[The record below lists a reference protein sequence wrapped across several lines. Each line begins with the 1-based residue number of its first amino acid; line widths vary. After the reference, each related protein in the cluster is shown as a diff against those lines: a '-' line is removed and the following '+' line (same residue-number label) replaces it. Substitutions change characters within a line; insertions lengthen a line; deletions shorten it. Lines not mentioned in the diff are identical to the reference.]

1 MKNTLYLTKVLFLNS
16 FGLNFSNK
24 EKKNKKSIS
33 RAAYIF
39 LMLFLILFV
48 GAPMLLMGIGMG
60 FSFNEIGKT
69 LEGVNV
75 VLEGFKSFLPLMSI
89 MILLFSIFGIISTFF
104 LSSDM
109 ETLLALPFKPK
120 EIIIAKFINS
130 LTSVYLIEVMMF
142 LPILIG
148 IGLGAS
154 LNILYYFNIL
164 LVTIFLP
171 MVPLAIFGI
180 LLTSLMRYTALNRV
194 KDKIQYVI
202 MLFVIVVA
210 VAIEIGSTSMGE
222 GSMDDMANLI
232 VNQSNALSYVMFF
245 TLPASIALGT
255 ENILLS
261 IGCMLIFIIM
271 SIGFV
276 ILFGLIG
283 EKIYIKGVL
292 GKPQLKIK
300 NKKEEK
306 VELKE
311 EKKTSIFKELVKNEW
326 RTVNRSPIYNMNL
339 VLPVFLMPII
349 LGVSM
354 FAGFSEVDEVGTLTE
369 FINGFKEII
378 DFGVGN
384 VLVFTVA
391 ILSFFTSMSMSS
403 STAISRDGKN
413 AYFNKI
419 IPVEPMTI
427 INAKVVL
434 GIILGFIPCLLVTI
448 ILLALGLM
456 NVLDFILINIPLF
469 LFNIVTNYIGIYIDL
484 RRPKLEWE
492 NETVAVKQNT
502 NTLIYMFLDWALTMI
517 IVAFGV
523 ILIFIRIPAFVASL
537 ILSLIF
543 LGLYVII
550 YRLMKNKGLEIFN
563 NIG

>member
-33 RAAYIF
+33 RIGYIA
-39 LMLFLILFV
+39 LIIFLILFV

-60 FSFNEIGKT
+60 VSFNEIGKT

-130 LTSVYLIEVMMF
+130 LTSVYLIEIMMF

-202 MLFVIVVA
+202 MLFVIVGA

-326 RTVNRSPIYNMNL
+326 RTINRSPIFNMNL

-403 STAISRDGKN
+403 STAISRDGRN

-434 GIILGFIPCLLVTI
+434 GIILGFVPCLLITI

-456 NVLDFILINIPLF
+456 NVLDFVLINIPLF
-469 LFNIVTNYIGIYIDL
+469 LFIVVTNYIGIYIDL

-502 NTLIYMFLDWALTMI
+502 NTMIYLFLDWALTMI

>member
-33 RAAYIF
+33 RIGYIA
-39 LMLFLILFV
+39 LIIFLILFV

-60 FSFNEIGKT
+60 VSFNEIGKT

-75 VLEGFKSFLPLMSI
+75 ILEGFKTFLPLMSV

-130 LTSVYLIEVMMF
+130 LTSVYLIEIMMF

-180 LLTSLMRYTALNRV
+180 LLTSLMRYTALNRI
-194 KDKIQYVI
+194 KDKIQYII
-202 MLFVIVVA
+202 MLFAIVVA
-210 VAIEIGSTSMGE
+210 VAIEIGSSSMGE

-255 ENILLS
+255 NNILLS

-354 FAGFSEVDEVGTLTE
+354 IAGFSEVDEVGTLTE
-369 FINGFKEII
+369 FIKGFKEII

-403 STAISRDGKN
+403 STAISKDGRN

-434 GIILGFIPCLLVTI
+434 GIILGFIPCLLITI

-456 NVLDFILINIPLF
+456 NALDFILINIPLF
-469 LFNIVTNYIGIYIDL
+469 LFIVVTNYIGIYIDL

-502 NTLIYMFLDWALTMI
+502 NTMIYMFLDWALTMI

>member
-1 MKNTLYLTKVLFLNS
+1 MKNTLYLTKVLFFNS

-24 EKKNKKSIS
+24 GKNNKKSIS

-39 LMLFLILFV
+39 LILFLILFV

-154 LNILYYFNIL
+154 LNILYYFNII

-378 DFGVGN
+378 DFSAGN

-434 GIILGFIPCLLVTI
+434 GIILGFIPCLLIFLYSYLMLLQI
-448 ILLALGLM
+448 ILAY
-456 NVLDFILINIPLF
+456 ILI
-469 LFNIVTNYIGIYIDL
+469 
-484 RRPKLEWE
+484 
-492 NETVAVKQNT
+492 
-502 NTLIYMFLDWALTMI
+502 
-517 IVAFGV
+517 
-523 ILIFIRIPAFVASL
+523 
-537 ILSLIF
+537 
-543 LGLYVII
+543 
-550 YRLMKNKGLEIFN
+550 
-563 NIG
+563 

>member
-16 FGLNFSNK
+16 FGLNFSSK

-33 RAAYIF
+33 RIGYIA
-39 LMLFLILFV
+39 LMAILILFV
-48 GAPMLLMGIGMG
+48 GAPMLFMGIGMG
-60 FSFNEIGKT
+60 VSFNEIGKT

-75 VLEGFKSFLPLMSI
+75 ILEGFKSFLPMISI

-130 LTSVYLIEVMMF
+130 LTSVYLIEIMMF

-180 LLTSLMRYTALNRV
+180 LLTSLMRYTALNRI
-194 KDKIQYVI
+194 KDKMQYVI
-202 MLFVIVVA
+202 MAFAIIFA
-210 VAIEIGSTSMGE
+210 IAIELATSSMGE

-232 VNQSNALSYVMFF
+232 INQSNALSYVMFF

-255 ENILLS
+255 DNILLS
-261 IGCMLIFIIM
+261 IGCMLIFIII
-271 SIGFV
+271 SVGSV
-276 ILFGLIG
+276 ILFGLVG

-300 NKKEEK
+300 NKKEGK

-311 EKKTSIFKELVKNEW
+311 EKKTSIFKELVRNEW

-339 VLPVFLMPII
+339 ILPVFIMPIV
-349 LGVSM
+349 LGISM
-354 FAGFSEVDEVGTLTE
+354 FAGFSEGDEVGSISEL
-369 FINGFKEII
+369 INGFKDII
-378 DFGVGN
+378 DFSVGN

-391 ILSFFTSMSMSS
+391 ILSFLTSMSMSS

-413 AYFNKI
+413 ASFNKI

-434 GIILGFIPCLLVTI
+434 GIILGCIPCLLVTV

-456 NVLDFILINIPLF
+456 NILDFILINIPLF
-469 LFNIVTNYIGIYIDL
+469 FFIVLTNYIGIYIDL
-484 RRPKLEWE
+484 RRPKLDWE

-502 NTLIYMFLDWALTMI
+502 NTLIYMLIDMAITML

-523 ILIFIRIPAFVASL
+523 LLIFIRIPAFVASL
-537 ILSLIF
+537 ILTLIF
-543 LGLYVII
+543 LALCVII
-550 YRLMKNKGLEIFN
+550 YRLMKRKGLELFN

>member
-24 EKKNKKSIS
+24 GKNNKKSIS

-39 LMLFLILFV
+39 LILFLILFV

-60 FSFNEIGKT
+60 ISFNEIGKT

-154 LNILYYFNIL
+154 LNILYYFNII

-202 MLFVIVVA
+202 MLFVIVFA

-255 ENILLS
+255 NNILLS

-311 EKKTSIFKELVKNEW
+311 EKKTSIFKELIKNEW
-326 RTVNRSPIYNMNL
+326 RTVNRSPIFNMNL

-384 VLVFTVA
+384 VLVFAVA

-434 GIILGFIPCLLVTI
+434 GIILGFIPCLLITI

-456 NVLDFILINIPLF
+456 NVLDFVLINIPLF
-469 LFNIVTNYIGIYIDL
+469 LFIVVTNYIGIYIDL

-502 NTLIYMFLDWALTMI
+502 NTMIYLFLDWALTMI

>member
-33 RAAYIF
+33 RIGYIA
-39 LMLFLILFV
+39 LIIFLILFV

-60 FSFNEIGKT
+60 VSFNEIGKT

-75 VLEGFKSFLPLMSI
+75 ILEGFKSFLPLMSV

-130 LTSVYLIEVMMF
+130 LTSVYLIEIMMF

-154 LNILYYFNIL
+154 LNILYYFNII

-180 LLTSLMRYTALNRV
+180 LLTSLMRYTALNRI
-194 KDKIQYVI
+194 KDKIQYII
-202 MLFVIVVA
+202 MLFAIVVA
-210 VAIEIGSTSMGE
+210 VAIEIGSSSMGE

-255 ENILLS
+255 NNILLS

-326 RTVNRSPIYNMNL
+326 RTINRSPIFNMNL

-354 FAGFSEVDEVGTLTE
+354 IAGFSEVDEVGTLTE
-369 FINGFKEII
+369 FIKSFKEII

-384 VLVFTVA
+384 VLVFAVA

-403 STAISRDGKN
+403 STAISRDGRN

-434 GIILGFIPCLLVTI
+434 GIILGFVPCLLITI

-469 LFNIVTNYIGIYIDL
+469 LFIVVTNYIGIYIDL

-502 NTLIYMFLDWALTMI
+502 NTMIYMFLDWALTMI

>member
-1 MKNTLYLTKVLFLNS
+1 MKNAFYLTKVLFLNS

-24 EKKNKKSIS
+24 EKNNKKKSIS
-33 RAAYIF
+33 RIGYII
-39 LMLFLILFV
+39 LMATLILFV
-48 GAPMLLMGIGMG
+48 GAPMLIMGLGMG
-60 FSFNEIGKT
+60 VSFNEIGKT

-75 VLEGFKSFLPLMSI
+75 VLEGFKSLLPMISLMV
-89 MILLFSIFGIISTFF
+89 LVFSFF
-104 LSSDM
+104 LSTDM

-120 EIIIAKFINS
+120 EIIIAKFLNS
-130 LTSVYLIEVMMF
+130 LTSVYLIEIMMF

-148 IGLGAS
+148 IGIGAS

-180 LLTSLMRYTALNRV
+180 LLTSLMRYTALNRI

-202 MLFVIVVA
+202 MAFVIIF
-210 VAIEIGSTSMGE
+210 AISVELASSSMGDT
-222 GSMDDMANLI
+222 SMDDMANMI
-232 VNQSNALSYVMFF
+232 INQSNALSYIMFF

-255 ENILLS
+255 NNILLS
-261 IGCMLIFIIM
+261 IGCMLIFIIL

-276 ILFGLIG
+276 ILFGLVG

-300 NKKEEK
+300 NKNEEK
-306 VELKE
+306 VEFKE
-311 EKKTSIFKELVKNEW
+311 EKKTSIFKELLKKEWITVK
-326 RTVNRSPIYNMNL
+326 RSPIFNMNL

-354 FAGFSEVDEVGTLTE
+354 MAGFSEVDEVGTLSE
-369 FINGFKEII
+369 LIKGFKEVI
-378 DFGVGN
+378 DFSLGS
-384 VLVFTVA
+384 VLVFAVA

-403 STAISRDGKN
+403 PTAISREGKN

-419 IPVEPMTI
+419 IPVAPMTI
-427 INAKVVL
+427 INSKIVIGVIFGL
-434 GIILGFIPCLLVTI
+434 VPCLLITVV
-448 ILLALGLM
+448 LMALNLM
-456 NVLDFILINIPLF
+456 SILDFILINVPL
-469 LFNIVTNYIGIYIDL
+469 LFFIVLTNYIGIYIDL
-484 RRPKLEWE
+484 KRPQLEWD

-502 NTLIYMFLDWALTMI
+502 NTLIYMLIDMALTML
-517 IVAFGV
+517 IVALGV
-523 ILIFIRIPAFVASL
+523 LLLFVKIPAFVASL
-537 ILSLIF
+537 ILTLIF
-543 LGLYVII
+543 LSLCVII
-550 YRLMKNKGLEIFN
+550 YRLMKNKGLELFK

>member
-1 MKNTLYLTKVLFLNS
+1 
-16 FGLNFSNK
+16 
-24 EKKNKKSIS
+24 
-33 RAAYIF
+33 
-39 LMLFLILFV
+39 
-48 GAPMLLMGIGMG
+48 
-60 FSFNEIGKT
+60 
-69 LEGVNV
+69 
-75 VLEGFKSFLPLMSI
+75 
-89 MILLFSIFGIISTFF
+89 
-104 LSSDM
+104 M
-109 ETLLALPFKPK
+109 ETLLAFPFKPK

-130 LTSVYLIEVMMF
+130 LTSVYLIEIMMF

-180 LLTSLMRYTALNRV
+180 LLTSLMRYTALNRI

-202 MLFVIVVA
+202 MAFAIIFA
-210 VAIEIGSTSMGE
+210 IAIELATSSMGE

-232 VNQSNALSYVMFF
+232 INQSNALSYVMFF

-255 ENILLS
+255 DNILLS
-261 IGCMLIFIIM
+261 IGCMLIFIII
-271 SIGFV
+271 SVGSV
-276 ILFGLIG
+276 ILFGLVG

-300 NKKEEK
+300 NKKEGK

-311 EKKTSIFKELVKNEW
+311 EKKTSIFKELVRNEW

-339 VLPVFLMPII
+339 ILPVFIMPIV
-349 LGVSM
+349 LGISM
-354 FAGFSEVDEVGTLTE
+354 FAGFSEGDEVGSISEL
-369 FINGFKEII
+369 INGFKDVI
-378 DFGVGN
+378 DFSVGN

-391 ILSFFTSMSMSS
+391 ILSFLTSMSMSS

-413 AYFNKI
+413 ASFNKI
-419 IPVEPMTI
+419 IPVAPMTI

-434 GIILGFIPCLLVTI
+434 GIILGCIPCLLVTV

-456 NVLDFILINIPLF
+456 NILDFILINIPLF
-469 LFNIVTNYIGIYIDL
+469 FFIVLTNYIGIYIDL

-502 NTLIYMFLDWALTMI
+502 NTLIYMLIDMAITML

-523 ILIFIRIPAFVASL
+523 LLIFIRIPAFVASL
-537 ILSLIF
+537 ILTLIF
-543 LGLYVII
+543 LALCVII
-550 YRLMKNKGLEIFN
+550 YRLMKRKGLELFN